1 MRSLAASHAARET
14 IQMPSQAKGRRPA
27 TSRAGAVGVN
37 VRAMSPNPSSRTSQS
52 ARPTSRSDADAYAS
66 MVNAIGSNAAL
77 RVHEPAGH
85 TYDPM
90 DPFLIP
96 PPTHEMGVAN
106 MTFLLERLY
115 MDCAPGQFVREFT
128 KNALQALEALRRSRD
143 ADDEPQ
149 EVNPLRRSRK
159 TQTDAEGITEH
170 ADSGDE
176 IGEVVWTVYQHSQVP
191 KLAIIDTG
199 IGMTAAELMNN
210 INRLAASGHP
220 QGHGQNFGVGG
231 KISAVPRNKAGVL
244 YFSWKKGEKRGS
256 MVHLWYDDDT
266 NNYGLKQQKVGKGY
280 QPWAPVSDAAKPKEV
295 GEHGTM
301 VVFLGNEDEEDTTI
315 SPPSLPT
322 PKRWLYRYLTG
333 RFYRFPA
340 GTKVRAN
347 YTRDDKDKRVVTPF
361 ETWLL
366 RHVESKGTLDLTG
379 AKAHWFIVKEDLDT
393 SGGHYPTLGVVAAL
407 WQDELYDMVSSTTAA
422 GRLHAFGIV
431 FELRRV
437 VIIIEPTAGDDTLTS
452 DTARARLLVR
462 GEPVP
467 WVDWAAEF
475 RTNMPAEL
483 ELLQAGA
490 AAKADIGNVR
500 QNIIQRLQ
508 NLRELFKLP
517 RYRRVRMSALAAA
530 ADSVDE
536 SVGGMPRRRKRD
548 DAITETVEVET
559 EDASEFDPP
568 TMPATT
574 PKRRRA
580 DFYSALVAD
589 PAAGGIAV
597 EDADAVEKAPEIK
610 WLSRANGTREE
621 GDLEDRA
628 ARFVPER
635 NLLQVNEDFRVFQAT
650 ITRYADQYPGVP
662 GARSVVL
669 EIAQEWYSQQLV
681 EVVVSARALA
691 ESSPLWPYD
700 KVEKLW
706 CEESLT
712 AAVLARYHIDTMVKR
727 TVRSRLGASPTGN

>member
-1 MRSLAASHAARET
+1 
-14 IQMPSQAKGRRPA
+14 MPSQATGRRAA
-27 TSRAGAVGVN
+27 TSRIGGGDVN
-37 VRAMSPNPSSRTSQS
+37 ARATSANHPSRTSS
-52 ARPTSRSDADAYAS
+52 APHTSRSDSDAYAS
-66 MVNAIGSNAAL
+66 VDNATGLNTAL
-77 RVHEPAGH
+77 GVHEPAGH

-128 KNALQALEALRRSRD
+128 KNALQALEALRRARE
-143 ADDEPQ
+143 ADDAPREAAP
-149 EVNPLRRSRK
+149 RRRPARK
-159 TQTDAEGITEH
+159 AQTDAEGVAEGSD
-170 ADSGDE
+170 ADDDE
-176 IGEVVWTVYQHSQVP
+176 VGEVVWTVYQHSHVP
-191 KLAIIDTG
+191 KLAVIDTG

-231 KISAVPRNKAGVL
+231 KISAAPRNKAGIL
-244 YFSWKKGEKRGS
+244 YFSWKEGENRGS
-256 MVHLWYDDDT
+256 MVHLWYDEDT
-266 NNYGLKQQKVGKGY
+266 NTYGLKQQKVGKGY
-280 QPWAPVSDAAKPKEV
+280 QPWAPVSDAAKPKEI

-333 RFYRFPA
+333 RFYRFPP

-407 WQDELYDMVSSTTAA
+407 WQDELYDMVSSTAGA

-437 VIIIEPTAGDDTLTS
+437 VIIIEPTAGEDTLTS

-462 GEPVP
+462 GEPLP

-475 RTNMPAEL
+475 RTKMPTEL

-517 RYRRVRMSALAAA
+517 RYRRIRVSALAAA
-530 ADSVDE
+530 ADSLDE

-548 DAITETVEVET
+548 DATTETVEVET
-559 EDASEFDPP
+559 EETSEFDPP

-574 PKRRRA
+574 PRRRRA

-589 PAAGGIAV
+589 PSAGGIAV
-597 EDADAVEKAPEIK
+597 EEADAVEKAPEIK

-635 NLLQVNEDFRVFQAT
+635 NLLQVNEDFRVFQDT

-662 GARSVVL
+662 SARSVVL

-706 CEESLT
+706 SEESLT
-712 AAVLARYHIDTMVKR
+712 AAVLARFHIDTMVKR
-727 TVRSRLGASPTGN
+727 TVRSRLGAGVTT